1 MRFHMLVS
9 PSALGLDD
17 DDYSEYFFD
26 ETRLRFRCNAKMGV
40 AGVEGDMGLWIPP
53 SDYDIDA
60 WEASRLAG
68 EPDWWAFSKF
78 MTVPSGSE
86 GEPPTILVFKEWG
99 NFFDDYFKVLKVFK
113 LTEVDDAV
121 INQNFEI
128 GDEISDE
135 DFCVIKRIFEKFLE
149 AEIIEDGS
157 WLGWDK

>member
-1 MRFHMLVS
+1 
-9 PSALGLDD
+9 
-17 DDYSEYFFD
+17 
-26 ETRLRFRCNAKMGV
+26 MGA
-40 AGVEGDMGLWIPP
+40 AGVEGEMGLWVPPDGWCRRTQKIESKNLIIGPIHSDLWAPPP
-53 SDYDIDA
+53 SAIV
-60 WEASRLAG
+60 
-68 EPDWWAFSKF
+68 DWWAFSQF

-121 INQNFEI
+121 INQHFEI

-149 AEIIEDGS
+149 AEVIEDGS
-157 WLGWDK
+157 WLDWNK